1 MLWVT
6 ILLLIK
12 VNGTSTNP
20 KNEARAFIEKNIKR
34 PSVIEK
40 LPLDWTKQLKMN
52 SSIGKVE
59 MAEEQFVQMST
70 TLAHNLKLFY
80 LSPIKILWLF
90 FAEEEITLS
99 FMHSRDL
106 SIFNAHRHLL
116 TCNGIPIHAH
126 TLSLSLALS
135 FTHTHMR
142 TLIHSQTYTPATHTL
157 FVSHK

>member
-1 MLWVT
+1 
-6 ILLLIK
+6 
-12 VNGTSTNP
+12 
-20 KNEARAFIEKNIKR
+20 
-34 PSVIEK
+34 
-40 LPLDWTKQLKMN
+40 MN

-70 TLAHNLKLFY
+70 TLAHNLKLF
-80 LSPIKILWLF
+80 LSVAYKDPLAF
-90 FAEEEITLS
+90 FAEEEITLP

-106 SIFNAHRHLL
+106 SIFNAHRYLL

-126 TLSLSLALS
+126 TLSLSLSLS